1 MEKLLGRALTDP
13 YGYQVLSHLCDGI
26 GPRMAG
32 TPQERETRDYLVGE
46 FAKLGYEPLVEEF
59 SYPLWKSSGGG
70 AEITA
75 PLAREI
81 SAKVLG
87 WSGHGEAEAE
97 VVYVGYGKESEFD
110 LVDVHGKIALLLNGD
125 PPGEPELH
133 RTEKYRRA
141 LQRGAVGFLLMRDV
155 PCGIIGIGSCGMKGE
170 ITSVPALAI
179 SYEDGMLLRRFLAK
193 GTVRARVWAD
203 SATQTETSWNIRALL
218 PGTDRVNERVLIGAH
233 YDSWYNSPCAGDDG
247 SGVAVMMGLAKL
259 LAETG
264 PYRRTI
270 EFVAFGVEEI
280 GLFGAYAYAAQHAA
294 DLAKVVAIFNLDG
307 IMVDGAPQEIFCNG
321 HTALQS
327 YIQSLLAENWPEI
340 KVSNT
345 VNLYSDHW
353 PLVERGVP
361 GVHTIAWNSFVQMI
375 NHTPYD
381 TLDKVSEPSIRRSVA
396 WMSVLAAT
404 MANAED
410 LPFTRLSQSEL
421 VKIAAE
427 HGVDKVLRL
436 EKRYH
441 FQPEVTK

>member
-1 MEKLLGRALTDP
+1 
-13 YGYQVLSHLCDGI
+13 
-26 GPRMAG
+26 
-32 TPQERETRDYLVGE
+32 
-46 FAKLGYEPLVEEF
+46 
-59 SYPLWKSSGGG
+59 
-70 AEITA
+70 
-75 PLAREI
+75 
-81 SAKVLG
+81 
-87 WSGHGEAEAE
+87 
-97 VVYVGYGKESEFD
+97 
-110 LVDVHGKIALLLNGD
+110 
-125 PPGEPELH
+125 
-133 RTEKYRRA
+133 
-141 LQRGAVGFLLMRDV
+141 
-155 PCGIIGIGSCGMKGE
+155 
-170 ITSVPALAI
+170 
-179 SYEDGMLLRRFLAK
+179 
-193 GTVRARVWAD
+193 
-203 SATQTETSWNIRALL
+203 
-218 PGTDRVNERVLIGAH
+218 
-233 YDSWYNSPCAGDDG
+233 
-247 SGVAVMMGLAKL
+247 
-259 LAETG
+259 
-264 PYRRTI
+264 
-270 EFVAFGVEEI
+270 EI